1 MPIPSFFNEQTN
13 SSRSSILL
21 IEACD
26 FEGYPV
32 GGQLAFAKQL
42 LQSFGNRFALIGI
55 STDSTPVGRW
65 VKRQIDGVN
74 YDFFSVDKVDITS
87 DSKIKRP
94 IIPLRIFH
102 YIALKRHM
110 NAIRQIK
117 SRYVFTQSAQSM
129 LAINKYKWESICYC
143 FPSVK
148 NEVEFSR
155 YPWVRFLSKPYE
167 KALFKSLTKADVIL
181 AAADNDAIK
190 SMLYRSNGVVES
202 SKVISC
208 PTCSNTKIFN
218 VTDQAVARSSLG
230 LTNNKKIILT
240 CGKLMYIKGWDLLL
254 QSLSKLND
262 ENLDIQL
269 IFVGEGEDRESL
281 LYMAKNLKIFNRIL
295 LTGSISPV
303 QVAKYMN
310 AADLFVV
317 GSIHEGWSVAMV
329 EAISCGLPIVSTEV
343 SGANDLIYNG
353 KNGFIVKKRDPELY
367 ARAIIKALDL
377 PRPNPTSLEIADQ
390 YSLDKLPKKLK
401 SAWAPLAYE
410 N

>member
-1 MPIPSFFNEQTN
+1 MANTPILNNKST
-13 SSRSSILL
+13 STKSSILL

-26 FEGYPV
+26 FERYPV
-32 GGQLAFAKQL
+32 GGQLAFARQL
-42 LQSFGNRFALIGI
+42 LHSFGNRFALVGI
-55 STDSTPVGRW
+55 STDSTPIGRW
-65 VKRQIDGVN
+65 VERQIDGIN
-74 YDFFSVDKVDITS
+74 YDFFAVDRVAKSSTC
-87 DSKIKRP
+87 KATRP
-94 IIPLRIFH
+94 LIPLRITH
-102 YIALKRHM
+102 YLALKKHM
-110 NAIRQIK
+110 NDIRQIEA
-117 SRYVFTQSAQSM
+117 RCVFTQSAQSL
-129 LAINKYKWESICYC
+129 LAINNYKWESICYC

-181 AAADNDAIK
+181 AAADNDAIN
-190 SMLYRSNGVVES
+190 SMIYRSNGIVDS
-202 SKVISC
+202 TKVISC
-208 PTCSNTKIFN
+208 PTCANTKIFSA
-218 VTDQAVARSSLG
+218 TDQISARSSLG
-230 LTNNKKIILT
+230 LNNNKKIILT

-262 ENLDIQL
+262 ETLDIQL
-269 IFVGEGEDRESL
+269 IFVGEGEDRASL
-281 LYMAKNLKIFNRIL
+281 LNMAKNLKIFNQIL

-303 QVAKYMN
+303 EVAKYMN

-343 SGANDLIYNG
+343 SGANDLIHNG

-377 PRPNPTSLEIADQ
+377 PRPNPTSLEIAEQ
-390 YSLDKLPKKLK
+390 YSLDKLPQKLK